1 MEKKTKEKDL
11 GKAFKM
17 NVDIKRNLVPL
28 KGLLN
33 GTITLYGKNRT
44 VFEDKHFHEKLECD
58 YV

>member
-1 MEKKTKEKDL
+1 MPKSFPSMEKKTKEKDL

-33 GTITLYGKNRT
+33 GIMNLYGKNRT
-44 VFEDKHFHEKLECD
+44 VFEDKHFHE
-58 YV
+58 